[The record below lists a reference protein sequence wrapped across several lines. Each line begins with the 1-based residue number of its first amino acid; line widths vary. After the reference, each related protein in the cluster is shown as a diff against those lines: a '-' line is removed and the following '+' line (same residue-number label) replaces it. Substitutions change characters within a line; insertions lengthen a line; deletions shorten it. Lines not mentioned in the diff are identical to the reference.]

1 MLSARINYLH
11 SVSGII
17 IRNVT
22 YAHKFWVWDRDIET
36 DGLSVPLYYAWYTP
50 TPLFHDEGKQ
60 YIQFI

>member
-1 MLSARINYLH
+1 M
-11 SVSGII
+11 SGII